1 MGCWM
6 IGAGELEI
14 IPAPDETLIKEYIKF
29 SNRINPYEKM
39 DENFP
44 NPWFFN
50 EDNRLESIAGKFAEP
65 SVWYDYIKNFFEAL
79 GYKLVGEK
87 QIVGE
92 CDPGVNFWE
101 LGDIQYKKYKKWKER
116 IQDYGLEA

>member
-1 MGCWM
+1 MGCWLL
-6 IGAGELEI
+6 GTGELEI
-14 IPAPDETLIKEYIKF
+14 TPAPDETLIKEYARF
-29 SNRINPYEKM
+29 SKRINPYESM

-50 EDNRLESIAGKFAEP
+50 EENRLESIAGKFAEP
-65 SVWYDYIKNFFEAL
+65 SVWYKYIKNFFEAL
-79 GYKLVGEK
+79 GYQLVGDT

-101 LGDIQYKKYKKWKER
+101 LSDIQYQKYLKWKER
-116 IQDYGLEA
+116 IQNYNLEY

>member
-1 MGCWM
+1 MPSINSSNLIKCQLDKT
-6 IGAGELEI
+6 LEI

-65 SVWYDYIKNFFEAL
+65 SVWYDYIKNFFETL
-79 GYKLVGEK
+79 GYK
-87 QIVGE
+87 
-92 CDPGVNFWE
+92 VNF
-101 LGDIQYKKYKKWKER
+101 GVT
-116 IQDYGLEA
+116 

>member
-1 MGCWM
+1 MK
-6 IGAGELEI
+6 
-14 IPAPDETLIKEYIKF
+14 TF
-29 SNRINPYEKM
+29 RILG
-39 DENFP
+39 
-44 NPWFFN
+44 FFN

-79 GYKLVGEK
+79 GYKVNFGVTQAKIHRLARGYSQKLIGEK

-101 LGDIQYKKYKKWKER
+101 LDDIQYKKYKKWKAR
-116 IQDYGLEA
+116 IQDYDLEA

>member
-1 MGCWM
+1 MV
-6 IGAGELEI
+6 
-14 IPAPDETLIKEYIKF
+14 
-29 SNRINPYEKM
+29 
-39 DENFP
+39 
-44 NPWFFN
+44 FN

-92 CDPGVNFWE
+92 CDPEVNFWE

>member
-1 MGCWM
+1 MKMGCWV

-14 IPAPDETLIKEYIKF
+14 IPEPDETLIKEYIKF
-29 SNRINPYEKM
+29 SNRINPYAKM

-65 SVWYDYIKNFFEAL
+65 SVWYDYIKNFFETL
-79 GYKLVGEK
+79 GYK
-87 QIVGE
+87 
-92 CDPGVNFWE
+92 VNF
-101 LGDIQYKKYKKWKER
+101 GVT
-116 IQDYGLEA
+116 

>member
-1 MGCWM
+1 M
-6 IGAGELEI
+6 IGAGELEL

-39 DENFP
+39 DESFP

-92 CDPGVNFWE
+92 CDPGVNFGE
-101 LGDIQYKKYKKWKER
+101 LNDIQYKKYKKWKER
-116 IQDYGLEA
+116 IQDYELGA

>member
-29 SNRINPYEKM
+29 SKRINPYESM

-50 EDNRLESIAGKFAEP
+50 ENNRLESTAGKFAEP

-79 GYKLVGEK
+79 GYQLVGEK
-87 QIVGE
+87 NMVGE
-92 CDPGVNFWE
+92 CEDGVDFWE
-101 LGDIQYKKYKKWKER
+101 LCKIQDKKYLKWKER
-116 IQDYGLEA
+116 IESFQ